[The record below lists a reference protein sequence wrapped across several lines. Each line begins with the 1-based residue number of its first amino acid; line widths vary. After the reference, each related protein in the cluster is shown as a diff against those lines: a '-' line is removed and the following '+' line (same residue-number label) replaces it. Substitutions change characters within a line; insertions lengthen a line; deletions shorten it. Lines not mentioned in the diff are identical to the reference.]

1 MIPFGSAGGC
11 QNKVI
16 EEAVTFAMVIFCGG
30 VLPGQ
35 EYKTLKKKTERK
47 PKVVKYLFN
56 TCMRSGE
63 ANVDQNSTIAQ
74 SGPAGD

>member
-35 EYKTLKKKTERK
+35 EYKTLKKRLKESKRLLNIYST
-47 PKVVKYLFN
+47 PACAVVKL
-56 TCMRSGE
+56 M
-63 ANVDQNSTIAQ
+63 
-74 SGPAGD
+74 